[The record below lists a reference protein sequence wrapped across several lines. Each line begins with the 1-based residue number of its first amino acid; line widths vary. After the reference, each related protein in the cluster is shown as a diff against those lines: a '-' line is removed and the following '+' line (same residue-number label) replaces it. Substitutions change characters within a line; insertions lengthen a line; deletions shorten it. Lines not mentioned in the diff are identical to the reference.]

1 MARPESWSKTVGS
14 CKKIADAIWTLCY
27 LCTKGMKDGGG
38 GDVAKEEHGRRHAE
52 DMMSGH
58 LKPAVYF

>member
-1 MARPESWSKTVGS
+1 MGS

-52 DMMSGH
+52 DTMSGH